1 MPAERLTPTEC
12 AELGTLA
19 AALDCSRVRLYR
31 SGASGATNLL
41 RKTVLWL
48 SSNRAVALG
57 NHVFLP
63 QGCDRDLP
71 VLAHELTHC
80 AQYQSWGPLAYF
92 RKGIAAQAREL
103 LYRKAGI
110 GSSPYRYTADPNR
123 PFTAY
128 GMEQQGQIV
137 EDCFRGHPPARA
149 ISPFQ
154 PGQAPGNQAVPSA

>member
-1 MPAERLTPTEC
+1 M
-12 AELGTLA
+12 
-19 AALDCSRVRLYR
+19 RLYR
-31 SGASGATNLL
+31 AGLRGATGLL
-41 RKTVLWL
+41 RNTVLWL
-48 SSNRAVALG
+48 SGNRAVALG

-63 QGCDRDLP
+63 RRCDRDLP

-80 AQYQSWGPLAYF
+80 AQYQAWGPVIYF
-92 RKGIAAQAREL
+92 AKGVAAQAREL
-103 LYRKAGI
+103 LHRKAGI
-110 GSSPYRYTADPNR
+110 GRSPYHYAADPGK

-154 PGQAPGNQAVPSA
+154 PGHRSADQAVPSA

>member
-1 MPAERLTPTEC
+1 MAPERLTPSEC

-19 AALDCSRVRLYR
+19 AAVDCRRVRLYR
-31 SGASGATNLL
+31 GGTTGAAGLL
-41 RKTVLWL
+41 RDLVLRL
-48 SSNRAVALG
+48 SRNRAIALG

-63 QGCDRDLP
+63 QSCDRDLP

-80 AQYQSWGPLAYF
+80 AQYQAWGALAYF
-92 RKGIAAQAREL
+92 GRGVAAQAREL
-103 LYRKAGI
+103 LHRKAGI
-110 GSSPYRYTADPNR
+110 GSSPYRYTADPGK

-137 EDCFRGHPPARA
+137 EDCFRGHPTARA

-154 PGQAPGNQAVPSA
+154 PGRAPENHAVPSA